1 MARQLSPDRRMSR
14 RALGGLMLAVLV
26 AGVLWSGFAWWR
38 AWSAPLVTVVFRPSF
53 SVEGIATGT
62 PVRVK
67 GVTVGQ
73 VVSIGLDADTDG
85 CLRPLV
91 NLSLDPA
98 ALEDRGFADR
108 LRGDRLGEEVA
119 RGLRARLITVNPSS
133 GLLQVELVW
142 DTAAAPPPAALR
154 RDEIPPVG
162 DAFGRRLEGFV
173 DQLERLAQADL
184 VGLAAELDRDL
195 DRWLIAADPA
205 RAARFSADLV
215 TRTAAVR
222 EATDADA
229 LGERAR
235 RFTEASRRLRGAV
248 EQAERGLD
256 ADRVGDAPAEARAR
270 HHRERHR
277 DPRGVAPGPRFDPAA
292 GLAPV
297 PRRARQ
303 AAWLPVH
310 GRRRA

>member
-1 MARQLSPDRRMSR
+1 MSR

-67 GVTVGQ
+67 GVVVGQ
-73 VVSIGLDADTDG
+73 VVSIGLDPDPDG
-85 CLRPLV
+85 RLRPLV
-91 NLSLDPA
+91 NLSLDPT

-142 DTAAAPPPAALR
+142 DTAAAPPTAALR

-162 DAFGRRLEGFV
+162 DAYGRRLEGFV

-195 DRWLIAADPA
+195 DRWLIAADPD

-222 EATDADA
+222 EATAVDA

-235 RFTEASRRLRGAV
+235 RFAEASRRLRGAV

-256 ADRVGDAPAEARAR
+256 DETLALLQVRLADAAAALASFGAALEGSQSGMTAAAGDVSGVLRAVSEGARTWKKK
-270 HHRERHR
+270 
-277 DPRGVAPGPRFDPAA
+277 AA
-292 GLAPV
+292 GLTTEPQ
-297 PRRARQ
+297 PR
-303 AAWLPVH
+303 
-310 GRRRA
+310 